1 MLRIVSEGGLG
12 HGTKFIDTET
22 GEDISKVVPISYGA
36 TVTIGEIV
44 TARCELALV
53 ELDLAVGKTEFLAS
67 HPISKDLQP
76 IASIQFKDGWR
87 IEFLEDGAPRVNRT
101 TPTGAK

>member
-12 HGTKFIDTET
+12 HDTKFIDTET
-22 GEDISKVVPISYGA
+22 GDDIFKVVPVSYGA

-44 TARCELALV
+44 TARCELEMV
-53 ELDLAVGKTEFLAS
+53 EIDIAVGKSEFLTT

-87 IEFLEDGAPRVNRT
+87 IEFFEDGAPRVNRS